1 LLAWLTA
8 FAGQYIALINP
19 YFNANHTKGRM
30 CFRQTIIDIGTQRMQ
45 GNFSLYLFFSTSNF
59 RSTQS
64 SADHDPYTPG
74 I

>member
-1 LLAWLTA
+1 
-8 FAGQYIALINP
+8 
-19 YFNANHTKGRM
+19 M

-64 SADHDPYTPG
+64 SADHNPYTLG